1 MKRKLVLLVILGSI
15 FMIIAACSVVSGA
28 ATPTPDATQIN
39 QIMQATVDM
48 LQSTITAAEAN
59 GKATADAWMTQVA
72 ATGQPLQPL
81 PQQVPTEEL
90 LPGSVSGQLSY
101 PSEMIPSLRLVLW
114 NVEDGTYLTMEVPQD
129 TFEFRWEN
137 VPAGHYQLVAYLRNG
152 DLGAFAGGYTK
163 AVPCGLS
170 VDCNDHSLIV
180 FEVRPGEDTSGID
193 PGDWYA
199 PADAFPADPTR

>member
-1 MKRKLVLLVILGSI
+1 MQRKLVLLVILGSI
-15 FMIIAACSVVSGA
+15 FMIIAACSAVTGA
-28 ATPTPDATQIN
+28 ATPTPDATRISE
-39 QIMQATVDM
+39 IMQATVDM

-72 ATGQPLQPL
+72 ATGQPQEP
-81 PQQVPTEEL
+81 PAQQVPTEEL

-101 PSEMIPSLRLVLW
+101 PSEMIPALRLVLW

-129 TFEFRWEN
+129 TFEYRWED
-137 VPAGHYQLVAYLRNG
+137 VPAGHYQLVAYLRNADTG
-152 DLGAFAGGYTK
+152 GFAGGYSK

-180 FEVRPGEDTSGID
+180 FEVRPGEETSGIN

-199 PADAFPADPTR
+199 PAGAFPADPTR